1 MSDIKTGD
9 AKADAKATFKQVKK
23 HFSPSLAVAG
33 KFMGQGAI
41 ETSADGCRVTLSDGR
56 QALDFG
62 SYAVALLGHRNA
74 AVVDAV
80 REQLDRMPTSTRSV
94 LNPVP
99 AQAAETVVEY
109 LGGTLPKVYFG
120 GGGADA
126 VEVAIKLAR
135 VATGRSTVIA
145 VEGAFHGKT
154 LGALAL
160 THHERFRGNLGS
172 LLGGAVHVD
181 PSDPGA
187 VARVVAETDVAAL
200 IFEPVQGENGVTKLD
215 PEILARWCAD
225 AKAAGAFVIADE
237 IQVGLR
243 RCGEKSVALAAGPP
257 VDAVLLGKALGG
269 GVIPVSAM
277 VASEELY
284 APLVADFVL
293 HTATFSGHP
302 LATAA
307 VAPALAAIE
316 AHVADGVRIGAEMA
330 AGLGAIA
337 ADHPESV
344 VGVRGQGLLWGVD
357 FVSPEFV
364 GEVQAGLAQRGLVV
378 STCLSRPE
386 VLRLIPPIVASSED
400 VEQALFI
407 LRGSIEQARAAL
419 A

>member
-1 MSDIKTGD
+1 MSDIKSG
-9 AKADAKATFKQVKK
+9 DAKATFKQVKK
-23 HFSPSLAVAG
+23 HFSPSLAMAG
-33 KFMGQGAI
+33 KFMGQGAV
-41 ETSADGCRVTLSDGR
+41 ETSAEGCRVTLSDGR

-62 SYAVALLGHRNA
+62 SYAVALLGHRNV
-74 AVVDAV
+74 AVVRAV

-99 AQAAETVVEY
+99 ALAAETVVDY
-109 LGGTLPKVYFG
+109 LGGALPKVYFG

-126 VEVAIKLAR
+126 VEVAVKLAR

-160 THHERFRGNLGS
+160 THHDRFRGGLDS
-172 LLGGAVHVD
+172 VLPGAVHID
-181 PSDPGA
+181 PTQPDA
-187 VARVVAETDVAAL
+187 VARVLAETDDVAAL
-200 IFEPVQGENGVTKLD
+200 IFEPVQGENGVTTLD
-215 PEILARWCAD
+215 PAILARWCAD

-243 RCGEKSVALAAGPP
+243 RCGERSVALAAGLP

-269 GVIPVSAM
+269 GVVPVSAM
-277 VASEELY
+277 VCTEELY
-284 APLVADFVL
+284 APLAADFVL

-307 VAPALAAIE
+307 IVPALATIE
-316 AHVADGVRIGAEMA
+316 EHVADGLRVSAEMA
-330 AGLGAIA
+330 AGLAAIA

-344 VGVRGQGLLWGVD
+344 TAVRGRGLLWGVD

-364 GEVQAGLAQRGLVV
+364 GEVQVGLAQRGLVV

-386 VLRLIPPIVASSED
+386 VLRLIPPIVATSED
-400 VEQALFI
+400 IEQALFL
-407 LRGSIEQARAAL
+407 LRGSIEQARAAV